1 MKKLL
6 ILILIALILALSIFI
21 VMNGLTIGKINILG
35 INGIRDK
42 NAQLDKQVEQASRL
56 AEQDYKQAVNE
67 VESNVQELQKEKQEY
82 QDMTAVS
89 TNYKDIQ

>member
-21 VMNGLTIGKINILG
+21 VMNGLTIGKVNILG

-42 NAQLDKQVEQASRL
+42 NAQLDQKVEQASRL

-67 VESNVQELQKEKQEY
+67 VESNVQELQKETITIEEFIK
-82 QDMTAVS
+82 
-89 TNYKDIQ
+89 NI